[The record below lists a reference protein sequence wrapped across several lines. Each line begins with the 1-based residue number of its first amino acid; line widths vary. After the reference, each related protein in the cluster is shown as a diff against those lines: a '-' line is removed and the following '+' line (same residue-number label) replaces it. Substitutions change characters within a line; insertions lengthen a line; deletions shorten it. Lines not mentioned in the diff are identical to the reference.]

1 MAARVARPAG
11 RAMISVTDALISE
24 MTDLRMSQ
32 TKVLEV
38 LDIVYD
44 ARDGNPAKVRGCHVA
59 FRRSGFPSSLR
70 QRPLI

>member
-1 MAARVARPAG
+1 
-11 RAMISVTDALISE
+11 MISVTDALISE

-44 ARDGNPAKVRGCHVA
+44 ARDETLLRFGVVMW
-59 FRRSGFPSSLR
+59 RSGARASQVLYANAR
-70 QRPLI
+70 